1 MKHVKLIEMMKP
13 FLRYF
18 MLKNQA
24 AWFVKS
30 FWGHNSRTRFFHDTP
45 FSKKLGRPLVLSCSE
60 KNFARRNNISKKTRK
75 FSFLAFLTQNGF
87 FTFQISMSKKNQKK
101 LMNIKVNDVCKS
113 PTSTIITICWIIF
126 LKLTFSWW
134 TKNLRKSNLIN
145 HWVFYFKNNCLH
157 FQFDINH

>member
-1 MKHVKLIEMMKP
+1 MKHVKLIAMMKP

-75 FSFLAFLTQNGF
+75 FSFFGLPDPEWLFYFSNLYV
-87 FTFQISMSKKNQKK
+87 QKK
-101 LMNIKVNDVCKS
+101 SEKTDEHKS
-113 PTSTIITICWIIF
+113 QWRMQITNFHHNNNLLDNFPQINIF
-126 LKLTFSWW
+126 LV
-134 TKNLRKSNLIN
+134 N
-145 HWVFYFKNNCLH
+145 
-157 FQFDINH
+157 